1 GDSKYVGATTVSRE
15 ALTVDK
21 PTLTINTKIHDA
33 SHNVVTEVP
42 LGTVVHDTAQ
52 VTGIVAGFT
61 PTGAITFTFDG
72 SAIDTDGADSSSG
85 DTRSVDT
92 AGVAGGAHSF
102 TAAICADRHNACG
115 PTPSPHGFPVCTRNE
130 TINT

>member
-72 SAIDTDGADSSSG
+72 SAIDTDGADSSSDDRRAAG
-85 DTRSVDT
+85 T
-92 AGVAGGAHSF
+92 ARVEGAAHAVSS
-102 TAAICADRHNACG
+102 TICG
-115 PTPSPHGFPVCTRNE
+115 
-130 TINT
+130 